1 MSFQA
6 LKQINNPAKTNV
18 LKPAIKVALY
28 IVVVAI
34 IFTLISATTSASLPP
49 ERKQLTLPELAKK
62 PLKVDTLASQSLQEN
77 QWKSYQ
83 ITIKP
88 NGSLSQALD
97 DIGVSASTSLK
108 IKKTKGSELITRLN
122 AGDILTIWMDENK
135 QLQKIHF
142 PKNQVTHIELT
153 RAAGDNFKIEKIDK
167 KVQRTIEVA
176 NGKINGSFYLSAQAA
191 GLSAKTIM
199 SLSDIF
205 GWEIDFIRQLRKGDP
220 FKVIYEKKY
229 INGKYIGDGNILAA
243 EITTN
248 NRDKHTAFL
257 LMGSNGKKIGYYN
270 SKGRDLRKAFLK
282 NPVDYVRIT
291 SKFNPKR
298 FHPVLKKWK
307 AHRGVDYGGPV
318 GTPIRATGN
327 GKLTRRGRSNT
338 YGNVVYIQHANKY
351 MTVYAHLSKFGKFK
365 KGQRVKQG
373 QIIGYLGATG
383 RVTGPH
389 LHYEFRKNGVHKDP
403 LKIKFPDAGP
413 VPRKYKNNF
422 VKFKNLMQAQFDRIS
437 SEINLAGKFE

>member
-62 PLKVDTLASQSLQEN
+62 PLNLASQSLQEN

-83 ITIKP
+83 IKIKP

-97 DIGVSASTSLK
+97 NIGESASTSLK

-122 AGDILTIWMDENK
+122 AGDILTIWKDENK

-205 GWEIDFIRQLRKGDP
+205 AWEIDFIRQLRKGDP

-327 GKLTRRGRSNT
+327 GKLTRRGWSNT